1 MASERGRTGSLAMQH
16 RVNGGVKRNND
27 FIERGG
33 GGNEDPHPHADQGQT
48 ILAWSSE

>member
-33 GGNEDPHPHADQGQT
+33 GDGSSSSCRSGTNNKGFF
-48 ILAWSSE
+48 LA